1 MKKAIILTILFLVL
15 KAATYTQE
23 QNLEVIGFLG
33 GENLYYLYTSIGL
46 LADSYYGSIYDSGFA
61 RKMAGNVSLSA
72 RKSRET
78 FRKISDSVKLSPED
92 RQLAMSIIDAYD
104 KIINEA
110 DAFQSSVDVNSQET
124 RDTFKR
130 YKESAWEKIRV
141 IWKSPD

>member
-1 MKKAIILTILFLVL
+1 MKKAIILTILFLIL
-15 KAATYTQE
+15 KAASYTQE

-46 LADSYYGSIYDSGFA
+46 LADAYYGSIYDGDFA

-78 FRKISDSVKLSPED
+78 FRKISDSDKLSPGD
-92 RQLAMSIIDAYD
+92 RQLTMSIMDAYD

-124 RDTFKR
+124 RDTFK
-130 YKESAWEKIRV
+130 
-141 IWKSPD
+141 